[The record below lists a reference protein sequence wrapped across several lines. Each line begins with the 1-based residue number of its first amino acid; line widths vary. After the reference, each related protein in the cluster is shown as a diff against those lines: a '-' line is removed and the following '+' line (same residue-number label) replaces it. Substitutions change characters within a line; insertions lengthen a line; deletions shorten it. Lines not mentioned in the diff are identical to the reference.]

1 MKIIEIGNIV
11 INRKIK
17 NKMKIVLEFV
27 RLIHNE
33 SIIR

>member
-1 MKIIEIGNIV
+1 MKINEIGNIV

-17 NKMKIVLEFV
+17 YKMKIVLEFV

>member
-1 MKIIEIGNIV
+1 MKINEIGKIV
-11 INRKIK
+11 INMKIK